1 MLMRQFLQD
10 TIGGIIIIVLALH
23 PASQLSSIGRG
34 STGMEE
40 TSAYHLWVDAANGN
54 NSNNGLSAETA
65 LRTIQYAA
73 DLAQPGTTV
82 HILPGVYRES
92 ITPAES
98 GQPDLVIRYV
108 AEEGRGT
115 VVIRGSEPSSSLVWS
130 QLTLNTI
137 QLPPGVDPKNIYY
150 TDISAWGLSEPP
162 RFVVELDHSGEV
174 VARMPLAREPDWA
187 VTTDWKYH
195 EFWWAADG
203 GKSAASCLPPIDTDP
218 LDCDEPSRSLT
229 QLTDLTDDTNPPGI
243 EPGNLTT
250 LENLIGGTVVVVD
263 TNTGHFTFRRKITA
277 HDVPAG
283 RITVGDKCEQGHGTD
298 RPGLGWG
305 SKYYIEDL
313 PQLLDSPG
321 EWWYERRT
329 GRLYLWPRN
338 TGNPSSMSIEI
349 SRRSDAFDLH
359 NLSHITLDGL
369 TIEFF
374 SGIAISTVNTSYD
387 KSHHNSVQ
395 NILLRYSNMGVWL
408 SQYVDPNAPDDM
420 SIDGF
425 TIEDSEIAYMDTE
438 AIHTYSSWKGS
449 PSTKS
454 FTRPGVTN
462 VVVRRNEMHHLGYR
476 TDYEDG
482 VGIEFIFADHLRF
495 EDNHIHHIAHNGVQ
509 FIRSVVQS
517 TKRYGFSPEEIKTGD
532 ILIRNNI
539 IEKACQNNADCGALK
554 ISGTPPDRHVFRDL
568 LITGNVIRDTFGWT
582 YIAEQRG
589 HFDGGDR
596 SLQQGM
602 GGFGLYV
609 DNASGVIA
617 FRNIAYNNAF
627 AGFKFAASWRDGDI
641 LLYNN
646 TIANSFNGFHFGGE
660 SYDTHG
666 SYNTQLINNIV
677 VNSEGYGIFLGDAD
691 GELANF
697 NTDHTLYFNN
707 GWRPYEEGGLQNPG
721 NLVIAA
727 PVSNPYFP
735 TLADI
740 QAGTPWESHGI
751 EGDPAFRS
759 YDINDH
765 DPYDHS
771 WPNFHLTSS
780 STNAMNHGTTDL
792 PETIKLLLK
801 KLGVLDIQLGTA
813 YDIGRYET
821 GFLIRPNPI
830 ANAIERGGTTQFQIN
845 LHPSDVQFPV
855 TVQAFSPSPN
865 LLVSLDNNFVTPTSP
880 STLTVTDIQAESSNT
895 PGLWYSIEINGE
907 GEDFRDETQVY
918 LLVNGER
925 FYFPAVIRK

>member
-1 MLMRQFLQD
+1 MLIRQFLRG
-10 TIGGIIIIVLALH
+10 TIGGIIFIVIALF
-23 PASQLSSIGRG
+23 PNPQVVSIARG
-34 STGMEE
+34 STGLEG
-40 TSAYHLWVDAANGN
+40 TFSSHIWVDAVSGDDGN
-54 NSNNGLSAETA
+54 SGLSAETA

-73 DLAQPGTTV
+73 DLAQPGTII

-92 ITPAES
+92 ITPTES
-98 GQPDLVIRYV
+98 GQPGQAIQYI
-108 AEEGRGT
+108 AEKGKGT
-115 VVIRGSEPSSSLVWS
+115 VIIRGSEPSSSLVWT
-130 QLTLNTI
+130 QLTSNTI
-137 QLPPGVDPKNIYY
+137 KLPPGVNPRNIYY
-150 TDISAWGLSEPP
+150 TDISSWGLSEPP

-174 VARMPLAREPDWA
+174 AARMPLSREPDWA

-203 GKSAASCLPPIDTDP
+203 GNSAASCFPPIDADP

-250 LENLIGGTVVVVD
+250 LGNLIGGTVVVAD

-277 HDVPAG
+277 HDVSAG
-283 RITVGDKCEQGHGTD
+283 RITVGEKCEQGHGTD

-321 EWWYERRT
+321 EWWYERQT

-338 TGNPSSMSIEI
+338 AGNPSGMSIEI
-349 SRRSDAFDLH
+349 SRRSDAFNFH
-359 NLSHITLDGL
+359 NLSYVSLDGL

-374 SGIAISTVNTSYD
+374 NSIAITTINTSYD
-387 KSHHNSVQ
+387 KSHHNTIHNSV
-395 NILLRYSNMGVWL
+395 LRYSNLGVWL
-408 SQYVDPNAPDDM
+408 SQYVDPNAPKDM

-425 TIEDSEIAYMDTE
+425 TLEDSEIAYMDTE

-449 PSTKS
+449 SLAGS
-454 FTRPGVTN
+454 FTRSGVSHTII
-462 VVVRRNEMHHLGYR
+462 RRNELHHVGYR
-476 TDYEDG
+476 SDYEDG
-482 VGIEFIFADHLRF
+482 VGVEFVFADHLRF
-495 EDNHIHHIAHNGVQ
+495 EDNHIHHVAHNGVQ
-509 FIRSVVQS
+509 LIRSVVQS
-517 TKRYGFSPEEIKTGD
+517 NKKYGFSPEEIKTGD

-539 IEKACQNNADCGALK
+539 IEKACQNNADCSALK

-568 LITGNVIRDTFGWT
+568 LIIGNVIRDTFGWT

-589 HFDGGDR
+589 HFDGGDG
-596 SLQQGM
+596 SIQQGM
-602 GGFGLYV
+602 GGFGVYV
-609 DNASGVIA
+609 DNASGVVA

-641 LLYNN
+641 LFYNN
-646 TIANSFNGFHFGGE
+646 TVANSFNGFHFGGE

-740 QAGTPWESHGI
+740 QAGTPWESHGV
-751 EGDPAFRS
+751 EGDPAFWS
-759 YDINDH
+759 YDAKDH
-765 DPYDHS
+765 DPFDHS
-771 WPNFHLTSS
+771 WPNFHLTSAS
-780 STNAMNHGTTDL
+780 ANALNRGATEL
-792 PETIKLLLK
+792 PETLKLQLK
-801 KLGVLDIQLGTA
+801 NHSVFDIQLGTA
-813 YDIGRYET
+813 YDIGRYEA
-821 GFLIRPNPI
+821 GFLIRPYPI
-830 ANAIERGGTTQFQIN
+830 ANAIQNGGTAQFQ
-845 LHPSDVQFPV
+845 LTVHPPDVQYPV
-855 TVQAFSPSPN
+855 MVQAFSPSSN
-865 LLVSLDNNFVTPTSP
+865 LLVSLDSNVVTPTSP
-880 STLTVTDIQAESSNT
+880 GTLTVTDIQTDQSIS
-895 PGLWYSIEINGE
+895 PGLWFTIEIDGE
-907 GEDFRDETQVY
+907 GAGFQDETQVY

-925 FYFPAVIRK
+925 IYFPTVMRK